1 MNARSEASGSFQPQS
16 LKTGCKQE
24 LEGKEA
30 GTLETKEEPVDSP
43 GTKEQAQQEARDQK
57 KSLRLKRK
65 RSNTS
70 GGDGTGT
77 TRDGH
82 PGRVLHG
89 MDNGNSSFSLT
100 GLANPK

>member
-24 LEGKEA
+24 LEVKQELEGKEA
-30 GTLETKEEPVDSP
+30 ATLETKEEA
-43 GTKEQAQQEARDQK
+43 GMKEQAQQEARDQK

-65 RSNTS
+65 RNNKS

-82 PGRVLHG
+82 PGRALHG
-89 MDNGNSSFSLT
+89 MDNGSRSSS
-100 GLANPK
+100 